1 MKTVNYYTIIQHPIS
16 SEKSMRLMQQE
27 NKMVF
32 KVSLH
37 ATKAAIKQAIEEHLK
52 VKVMQVNTLIS
63 SKGQKKAYVTLSKDN
78 PAIDV
83 ATQLG
88 MM

>member
-1 MKTVNYYTIIQHPIS
+1 MSYYTLITHPVS

-27 NKMVF
+27 NKLVF
-32 KVSLH
+32 KVALH

-52 VKVMQVNTLIS
+52 VNVMNVNTMITS
-63 SKGQKKAYVTLSKDN
+63 RGQKKAYVTLSKDN